1 MINSKIIHEIQ
12 PDFMQEYYKGYTLQI
27 DYDYLKKCYRDIDKI
42 YFRQPDDY
50 INKIILEKILEI
62 IRFYNTD
69 SHDDDI
75 RINSYIKMLVFL
87 LLENLSCKKRNVI
100 ETKHKNMIVEIRAF
114 LRQDGSVDQ
123 VDILYQARYN
133 SDPHFR
139 SIADSARRAVYIC
152 APYKIFAEKYYDNYD
167 MWKTML
173 LRFNPLD
180 ATIE

>member
-75 RINSYIKMLVFL
+75 RINSYIKTLVFL

-100 ETKHKNMIVEIRAF
+100 ETKHKNMIVEI
-114 LRQDGSVDQ
+114 
-123 VDILYQARYN
+123 
-133 SDPHFR
+133 
-139 SIADSARRAVYIC
+139 
-152 APYKIFAEKYYDNYD
+152 
-167 MWKTML
+167 
-173 LRFNPLD
+173 LRFIDENDDEYLTVSKISQKFNISEGYLRKLFKENLNMTLKQYINQ
-180 ATIE
+180 AGFNHIKSSKSKSA

>member
-50 INKIILEKILEI
+50 INKIYFRKNIRDYQIL
-62 IRFYNTD
+62 YNTD

-87 LLENLSCKKRNVI
+87 LLEI
-100 ETKHKNMIVEIRAF
+100 
-114 LRQDGSVDQ
+114 
-123 VDILYQARYN
+123 
-133 SDPHFR
+133 
-139 SIADSARRAVYIC
+139 
-152 APYKIFAEKYYDNYD
+152 
-167 MWKTML
+167 
-173 LRFNPLD
+173 
-180 ATIE
+180 